1 MERNEVLDK
10 MNKIFVEVL
19 NLDEVNLTDETTAN
33 DIDEWNSLA
42 HMQIVVALEHEFG
55 VKFKGREVMK
65 WKNVGQIV
73 DTILSKL

>member
-1 MERNEVLDK
+1 MQRNEVLDK

-19 NLDEVNLTDETTAN
+19 NLDEVSLTEETTAN

-42 HMQIVVALEHEFG
+42 HMQIVVALEKEFG
-55 VKFKGREVMK
+55 VRFKGREVMK
-65 WKNVGQIV
+65 WKNVGQMI